1 MRAVDAEL
9 TEESKPM
16 STEADFKLLQAA
28 AKAAGIAVRKSGG
41 MLFVDVSRPNGVVT
55 GREWNPLTDSGD
67 ALELA
72 VRLRMDISWTRDA
85 RDRVVATIPGAAE
98 AGANSANDPMAAV
111 RGSIVRAAAA
121 ISEGEQK

>member
-1 MRAVDAEL
+1 
-9 TEESKPM
+9 M
-16 STEADFKLLQAA
+16 STQTEADFHLLQAA

-55 GREWNPLTDSGD
+55 GREWNAWKDSAD

-72 VRLRMDISWTRDA
+72 VRLRMPIEPIFTMG
-85 RDRVVATIPGAAE
+85 GAY
-98 AGANSANDPMAAV
+98 AGVNVWPHGRGDCAAIEKYDDHMAAW
-111 RGSIVRAAAA
+111 RHAIVRAAAA